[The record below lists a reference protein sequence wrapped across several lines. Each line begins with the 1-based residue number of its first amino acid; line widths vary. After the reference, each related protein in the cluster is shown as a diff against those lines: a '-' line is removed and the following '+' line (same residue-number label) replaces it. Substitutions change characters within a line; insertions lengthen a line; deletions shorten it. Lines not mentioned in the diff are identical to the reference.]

1 MSKNQ
6 NGTRPLGR
14 RLRLT
19 TIVYTALAVVA
30 FLSLLSSLPA
40 LYHSYKA
47 YEQANNVYLLNNI
60 SDDLYAV
67 VNNLGF
73 ERGRVNVVLNDA
85 GPVKGMEA
93 NRQFIAARRSDA
105 DAALSRALARL
116 EEIELKVR
124 VNHQTAEILRLKT
137 SIDALRKQVALAML
151 VPKSGRNPQLALQ
164 WFTAMTNYME
174 KVEYLL
180 QVISGDISD
189 KDGMIAR
196 YSSLKQAT
204 LSLRNSAGPEISILS
219 GTMLS
224 RAPLSVDQRKKIE
237 QLQFVS
243 QGHFRRLETLG
254 RNLVTSPIPRALGEL
269 KDFYNTSYLPYRNA
283 VFNAALSGGPYPYPQ
298 PEFLQ
303 RGVQALDHITAF
315 NTVLVKT
322 TKQYA
327 ELNRKEHRQRIVVQ
341 LVSSSASFALI
352 ALIFFYVHYHII
364 NPLSQLT
371 SAIRRLASKDLT
383 IEIPSVE
390 SDNEIG
396 ELAASVHVFRNMAL
410 QIDNDM
416 LTMQHLQNKLHES
429 LELLTTAR
437 NAADAANQ
445 NKSEFLANMSH
456 EIRNPMNG
464 VIGMLQL
471 LRFTEL
477 TDEQKDYLSAIE
489 TSADDL
495 LAIINDILD
504 LSKIEAGKI
513 ELEISRFS
521 LRRCINDVLL
531 MQTSRAF
538 EKGVQVEARLDEQL
552 PLEVYGDQLRVKQVL
567 LNLLGNAV
575 KFTEEGT
582 ISIEARLLQ
591 KQDDN
596 SIVQITVSDTGIGMS
611 PEVLGKVFDPFIQAD
626 VCTTRRFGGTGLGL
640 TICRQLAEL
649 MGGRISATSEEGKGS
664 QFYLELPFRL
674 STQVVEAEPA
684 ASVFGPTPVTSKS
697 QTVLIVEDNLL
708 NQRTAVLLLQNMGY
722 HTKLAGNGEE
732 AVAVWRQGGIDVI
745 LMDIH
750 MPVCSG
756 CEALQLIRAE
766 ETKTGVHTPI
776 IALTADALKGT
787 DKKLLEAG
795 FDGYLSKPFR
805 QDQLWAVL
813 HGVTAVSSTTVS
825 SAG

>member
-1 MSKNQ
+1 
-6 NGTRPLGR
+6 
-14 RLRLT
+14 
-19 TIVYTALAVVA
+19 
-30 FLSLLSSLPA
+30 
-40 LYHSYKA
+40 
-47 YEQANNVYLLNNI
+47 
-60 SDDLYAV
+60 
-67 VNNLGF
+67 
-73 ERGRVNVVLNDA
+73 
-85 GPVKGMEA
+85 
-93 NRQFIAARRSDA
+93 
-105 DAALSRALARL
+105 
-116 EEIELKVR
+116 
-124 VNHQTAEILRLKT
+124 
-137 SIDALRKQVALAML
+137 
-151 VPKSGRNPQLALQ
+151 
-164 WFTAMTNYME
+164 
-174 KVEYLL
+174 
-180 QVISGDISD
+180 
-189 KDGMIAR
+189 
-196 YSSLKQAT
+196 
-204 LSLRNSAGPEISILS
+204 
-219 GTMLS
+219 
-224 RAPLSVDQRKKIE
+224 
-237 QLQFVS
+237 
-243 QGHFRRLETLG
+243 
-254 RNLVTSPIPRALGEL
+254 
-269 KDFYNTSYLPYRNA
+269 
-283 VFNAALSGGPYPYPQ
+283 
-298 PEFLQ
+298 
-303 RGVQALDHITAF
+303 
-315 NTVLVKT
+315 
-322 TKQYA
+322 
-327 ELNRKEHRQRIVVQ
+327 
-341 LVSSSASFALI
+341 
-352 ALIFFYVHYHII
+352 
-364 NPLSQLT
+364 
-371 SAIRRLASKDLT
+371 
-383 IEIPSVE
+383 
-390 SDNEIG
+390 
-396 ELAASVHVFRNMAL
+396 
-410 QIDNDM
+410 
-416 LTMQHLQNKLHES
+416 LHES

-456 EIRNPMNG
+456 EIHNPMNG

-805 QDQLWAVL
+805 QDQLRAVL
-813 HGVTAVSSTTVS
+813 HGATAVSSTTLS

>member
-1 MSKNQ
+1 MTEIQDVS
-6 NGTRPLGR
+6 RPAGR
-14 RLRLT
+14 RLHLSS
-19 TIVYTALAVVA
+19 IVYTALCMVA
-30 FLSLLSSLPA
+30 LLSLLSSLPS
-40 LYHSYKA
+40 LYHSYRS

-93 NRQFIAARRSDA
+93 NRRFIAARSSDA
-105 DAALSRALARL
+105 DAALARALTRL
-116 EEIELKVR
+116 EEIEFKVR

-137 SIDALRKQVALAML
+137 LIDSLRTQVAVAMR
-151 VPKSGRNPQLALQ
+151 VPKNDRNPQLALQ
-164 WFTAMTNYME
+164 WFTAMTNYIE
-174 KVEYLL
+174 KVENLL

-196 YSSLKQAT
+196 YSALKHVT

-224 RAPLSVDQRKKIE
+224 GAPIAVDQSKKIE
-237 QLQFVS
+237 QLQLVS
-243 QGHFRRLETLG
+243 QGHFKKLELLS

-269 KDFYNTSYLPYRNA
+269 KDFYTTSYLPCRNA
-283 VFNAALSGGPYPYPQ
+283 IFNAALSGGPYPCPQ
-298 PEFLQ
+298 PDFLK

-315 NTVLVKT
+315 NTVLVET
-322 TKQYA
+322 TKHYA
-327 ELNRKEHRQRIVVQ
+327 ELNRQEHKQRIVVQ
-341 LVSSSASFALI
+341 VVASLASFALI

-364 NPLSQLT
+364 KPLSQLT

-416 LTMQHLQNKLHES
+416 VTMKQLQGKLHES

-437 NAADAANQ
+437 NAADTANQ
-445 NKSEFLANMSH
+445 HKSEFLANMSH

-504 LSKIEAGKI
+504 LSKIEAGKV
-513 ELEISRFS
+513 ELELNCFS

-538 EKGVQVEARLDEQL
+538 EKGVQIEAKLDEGL

-575 KFTEEGT
+575 KFTEEGK
-582 ISIEARLLQ
+582 ISIEATLLQ

-596 SIVQITVSDTGIGMS
+596 AVVQITVSDTGIGMS
-611 PEVLGKVFDPFIQAD
+611 PEVLAKVFDPFIQAD
-626 VCTTRRFGGTGLGL
+626 ACTTRRFGGTGLGL

-649 MGGRISATSEEGKGS
+649 MGGRISATSEAGKGS

-674 STQVVEAEPA
+674 STQALEAEPA
-684 ASVFGPTPVTSKS
+684 ASSFEPIPVTAKS
-697 QTVLIVEDNLL
+697 QTVLVVEDNVL

-732 AVAVWRQGGIDVI
+732 AVAVWRQGGIDSI

-756 CEALQLIRAE
+756 SEALQLIRAE
-766 ETKTGVHTPI
+766 EAKTGVHTPI

-805 QDQLWAVL
+805 QDQLRVAL
-813 HGVTAVSSTTVS
+813 HKATVVSSTTVS
-825 SAG
+825 SVG